1 MNIKQLLVFSA
12 VVLLLSSCFN
22 NNEGRIIASVNE
34 KDLMLEEVLEEMP
47 IQIEDSS
54 FFVERYM
61 NDWIRKQLMIYH
73 AEINLSSAIQN
84 YEKQIK
90 EYRASLLI
98 YAYQQELINQNFD
111 TSISLKQV
119 TDYYNQYKDEFKLSK
134 NIFKGRFIV
143 VDRSAPKLIN
153 LNKWYKSNKE
163 SSLEDLNDYCQ
174 QFAKEYYLEDDRW
187 QYFSIFNQ
195 KLPEFIIEESYFLE
209 NTKGVV
215 FEDDNLRYYVFI
227 KDYLINGSI
236 SPLEMEQEKIKNV
249 LLNKNKIEYLKQL
262 EDELYQNGLAL
273 KKIKIY

>member
-1 MNIKQLLVFSA
+1 MNIKQLFVFLA

-22 NNEGRIIASVNE
+22 NKEGRILASVNE
-34 KDLMLEEVLEEMP
+34 KNLMLEEVLEEMP

-119 TDYYNQYKDEFKLSK
+119 TDYYNQYNDEFKLSK

-143 VDRSAPKLIN
+143 VDRLAPKLIN
-153 LNKWYKSNKE
+153 LNKWYKSDAE

-195 KLPEFIIEESYFLE
+195 KLPEYIIEESYFLE

>member
-1 MNIKQLLVFSA
+1 MNIKQLFVFSA

-61 NDWIRKQLMIYH
+61 NDWIRNQLMIYH

-153 LNKWYKSNKE
+153 LNKWYKSDTE

-195 KLPEFIIEESYFLE
+195 KLPEYIIEESYFLE

-215 FEDDNLRYYVFI
+215 FEDVNLRYYVFI

>member
-1 MNIKQLLVFSA
+1 MNIKQLFVFSA
-12 VVLLLSSCFN
+12 LFLLLSSCFN

-61 NDWIRKQLMIYH
+61 NEWIRKQLMIYH

-119 TDYYNQYKDEFKLSK
+119 KDYYNQYRDEFKLSK

-143 VDRSAPKLIN
+143 VDRSK
-153 LNKWYKSNKE
+153 
-163 SSLEDLNDYCQ
+163 
-174 QFAKEYYLEDDRW
+174 
-187 QYFSIFNQ
+187 
-195 KLPEFIIEESYFLE
+195 
-209 NTKGVV
+209 
-215 FEDDNLRYYVFI
+215 
-227 KDYLINGSI
+227 
-236 SPLEMEQEKIKNV
+236 
-249 LLNKNKIEYLKQL
+249 
-262 EDELYQNGLAL
+262 
-273 KKIKIY
+273 

>member
-1 MNIKQLLVFSA
+1 MNIKQLFVFSA

-61 NDWIRKQLMIYH
+61 NDWIRNQLMIYH

-98 YAYQQELINQNFD
+98 YAYQQELINQKFD

-153 LNKWYKSNKE
+153 LNKWYKSDTE

>member
-1 MNIKQLLVFSA
+1 MNIKQLFVFSA
-12 VVLLLSSCFN
+12 VVLLLSSCFKN
-22 NNEGRIIASVNE
+22 KEGVIIASVNE

-47 IQIEDSS
+47 MQIEDSS
-54 FFVERYM
+54 FFVESYM

-174 QFAKEYYLEDDRW
+174 QFAKEYYLEDDSW

-195 KLPEFIIEESYFLE
+195 KLPKYIVEESYFLE

-262 EDELYQNGLAL
+262 EDDLYQNGLAL

>member
-1 MNIKQLLVFSA
+1 MNIKQLFVFSA

-34 KDLMLEEVLEEMP
+34 KDLMLEEVLEEKP

-61 NDWIRKQLMIYH
+61 NEWIRKQLMIYH

-111 TSISLKQV
+111 TSIYLKQV

-174 QFAKEYYLEDDRW
+174 QFAKEYYLEDDKW

-195 KLPEFIIEESYFLE
+195 KLPEYIKEESYFLE

>member
-1 MNIKQLLVFSA
+1 MNIKQLFFFSA

-22 NNEGRIIASVNE
+22 NNQGRIIASVNE
-34 KDLMLEEVLEEMP
+34 KDLMLEEVLKEMP

-73 AEINLSSAIQN
+73 AEINLSSDIQN
-84 YEKQIK
+84 YDKQIK

-174 QFAKEYYLEDDRW
+174 QFAKEYYLEDDKW

-195 KLPEFIIEESYFLE
+195 KLPEYIIEESYFLE

>member
-1 MNIKQLLVFSA
+1 MNIKQLFVFLA
-12 VVLLLSSCFN
+12 VVLLLSSCFK

-174 QFAKEYYLEDDRW
+174 QFAKEYYLEDDKW

-195 KLPEFIIEESYFLE
+195 KLPEYIIEESYFLE

-215 FEDDNLRYYVFI
+215 FEDVNLRYYVFI

>member
-1 MNIKQLLVFSA
+1 MNIKQLFVFSA

-22 NNEGRIIASVNE
+22 NKEGRIIASVNE

-61 NDWIRKQLMIYH
+61 NEWIRKQLMIYH

-174 QFAKEYYLEDDRW
+174 QFAKEYYLDDDRW

-195 KLPEFIIEESYFLE
+195 KLPEYIIEESYFLE